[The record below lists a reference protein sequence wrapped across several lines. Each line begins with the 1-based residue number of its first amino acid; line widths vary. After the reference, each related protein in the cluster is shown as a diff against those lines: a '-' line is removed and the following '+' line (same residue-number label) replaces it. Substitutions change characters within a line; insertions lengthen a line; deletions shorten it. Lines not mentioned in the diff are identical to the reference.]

1 VKSFRFVASETFS
14 AWLFCMQNLN
24 YNPGQNVVDNPQ
36 AFASNGVSLNKY
48 PLLPKSMLNGIVHQI
63 RSVDNADMQ
72 Y

>member
-1 VKSFRFVASETFS
+1 
-14 AWLFCMQNLN
+14 MQNLN